1 MGYRFSKGWN
11 SKDNSWSTGGEAG
24 SGCDAS
30 GTKSYHNGGVEG
42 SSFAKWYDKHLA
54 EKFDGNDDGKGFGS
68 GGTKG
73 SGSGGTKGSG
83 SGGTKGSGSGGT
95 KGSGSGGTKGSG
107 SGGTKGSG
115 SGGTKGSGSGG
126 TKGSGSGGTK
136 GSGSGGTKGS
146 GSGGTKGSGSG
157 GTKGSGSGG
166 TKGSGSG
173 GTKGSGSGGTKGSG
187 SGGMKGSGSGGT
199 KGSGSGGTKGSG
211 SGGTKGSGSG
221 GTKGSGSGGTKGS
234 GSGGTKGSGSGGTK
248 GSGSGGTKGSGSG
261 GTKGS
266 GSGGT
271 KGSGSGGT
279 KGSGSCGT
287 KGSGSG
293 GTQGGH
299 TGGDDKSVLNFLMGE
314 SGEITIAVTET
325 PEGQLHFNLS
335 PTDPEAESHADIN
348 GLFFN
353 VTDGSAIE
361 ELNFFPDV
369 NAEGYHLTD
378 VKAADDGVDGFDD
391 GPQAGGSFDVGLQFG
406 TTADSS
412 DGEVPSTNFT
422 LWTYPGSLSF
432 EDIDLSGMRVV
443 VDSDESG
450 GEVLEVSGMVDPDM
464 EDSDADTS
472 DPASALMDALTLT
485 SVPEE
490 EDEGGDTCEDDAFDM
505 A

>member
-11 SKDNSWSTGGEAG
+11 SKDDSWSTDGAAG

-42 SSFAKWYDKHLA
+42 SSFAKWYDENLA
-54 EKFDGNDDGKGFGS
+54 GKFDGSDDG
-68 GGTKG
+68 KG

-187 SGGMKGSGSGGT
+187 SGG
-199 KGSGSGGTKGSG
+199 
-211 SGGTKGSGSG
+211 
-221 GTKGSGSGGTKGS
+221 
-234 GSGGTKGSGSGGTK
+234 
-248 GSGSGGTKGSGSG
+248 
-261 GTKGS
+261 
-266 GSGGT
+266 
-271 KGSGSGGT
+271 
-279 KGSGSCGT
+279 
-287 KGSGSG
+287 
-293 GTQGGH
+293 TQGSD
-299 TGGDDKSVLNFLMGE
+299 TGGDDKTVLKFLMGE
-314 SGEITIAVTET
+314 NGETTVAVTEM
-325 PEGQLHFNLS
+325 PNGELHFNLS

-378 VKAADDGVDGFDD
+378 VKAVDDGVDGFTD
-391 GPQAGGSFDVGLQFG
+391 GPQAGGNFDVGLQFG

-412 DGEVPSTNFT
+412 EGEVSSTNFT
-422 LWTYPGSLSF
+422 LWTFPGSLSF
-432 EDIDLSGMRVV
+432 EDIDLSGMRLV
-443 VDSDESG
+443 VDSDETG
-450 GEVLEVSGMVDPDM
+450 GGVLEVTGMVDPDM
-464 EDSDADTS
+464 ADPDAADTS
-472 DPASALMDALTLT
+472 DGATALMDALSLA
-485 SVPEE
+485 SMPSE
-490 EDEGGDTCEDDAFDM
+490 EDEEVDTYEDDAFDM

>member
-11 SKDNSWSTGGEAG
+11 SKDDSWSTDGAAG

-42 SSFAKWYDKHLA
+42 SSFAKWYDENLA
-54 EKFDGNDDGKGFGS
+54 GKFDGSDDGKGSGSGGTKGSGSGGTKGSGTGGTKGSGS

-187 SGGMKGSGSGGT
+187 SGGTKGSGSGGTKASGSGGT
-199 KGSGSGGTKGSG
+199 KGSGSGGTQGSD
-211 SGGTKGSGSG
+211 
-221 GTKGSGSGGTKGS
+221 
-234 GSGGTKGSGSGGTK
+234 
-248 GSGSGGTKGSGSG
+248 
-261 GTKGS
+261 
-266 GSGGT
+266 
-271 KGSGSGGT
+271 
-279 KGSGSCGT
+279 
-287 KGSGSG
+287 
-293 GTQGGH
+293 
-299 TGGDDKSVLNFLMGE
+299 TGGDDKTVLKFLMGE
-314 SGEITIAVTET
+314 NGETTVAVTEM
-325 PEGQLHFNLS
+325 PNGELHFNLS

-378 VKAADDGVDGFDD
+378 VKAVDDGVDGFTD
-391 GPQAGGSFDVGLQFG
+391 GPQAGGNFDVGLQFG

-412 DGEVPSTNFT
+412 EGEVSSTNFT
-422 LWTYPGSLSF
+422 LWTFPGSLSF
-432 EDIDLSGMRVV
+432 EDIDLSGMRLV
-443 VDSDESG
+443 VDSDETG
-450 GEVLEVSGMVDPDM
+450 GEVLEVTGMVDPDM
-464 EDSDADTS
+464 ADPDAADTS
-472 DPASALMDALTLT
+472 DGATALMDALSLA
-485 SVPEE
+485 SMPSE
-490 EDEGGDTCEDDAFDM
+490 EDEEVDTYEDDAFDM

>member
-1 MGYRFSKGWN
+1 
-11 SKDNSWSTGGEAG
+11 
-24 SGCDAS
+24 
-30 GTKSYHNGGVEG
+30 
-42 SSFAKWYDKHLA
+42 
-54 EKFDGNDDGKGFGS
+54 
-68 GGTKG
+68 
-73 SGSGGTKGSG
+73 
-83 SGGTKGSGSGGT
+83 
-95 KGSGSGGTKGSG
+95 
-107 SGGTKGSG
+107 
-115 SGGTKGSGSGG
+115 
-126 TKGSGSGGTK
+126 
-136 GSGSGGTKGS
+136 
-146 GSGGTKGSGSG
+146 
-157 GTKGSGSGG
+157 
-166 TKGSGSG
+166 
-173 GTKGSGSGGTKGSG
+173 
-187 SGGMKGSGSGGT
+187 
-199 KGSGSGGTKGSG
+199 
-211 SGGTKGSGSG
+211 
-221 GTKGSGSGGTKGS
+221 
-234 GSGGTKGSGSGGTK
+234 
-248 GSGSGGTKGSGSG
+248 
-261 GTKGS
+261 
-266 GSGGT
+266 
-271 KGSGSGGT
+271 
-279 KGSGSCGT
+279 
-287 KGSGSG
+287 
-293 GTQGGH
+293 
-299 TGGDDKSVLNFLMGE
+299 MGE

>member
-11 SKDNSWSTGGEAG
+11 SKDDSWSTDGAAG

-42 SSFAKWYDKHLA
+42 SSFAKWYDENLA
-54 EKFDGNDDGKGFGS
+54 GKFDGSDDGKGSGS
-68 GGTKG
+68 GGTKGSGSGGTKGSGTGGTKG

-157 GTKGSGSGG
+157 GTKASGSGG

-173 GTKGSGSGGTKGSG
+173 GTQGSD
-187 SGGMKGSGSGGT
+187 
-199 KGSGSGGTKGSG
+199 
-211 SGGTKGSGSG
+211 
-221 GTKGSGSGGTKGS
+221 
-234 GSGGTKGSGSGGTK
+234 
-248 GSGSGGTKGSGSG
+248 
-261 GTKGS
+261 
-266 GSGGT
+266 
-271 KGSGSGGT
+271 
-279 KGSGSCGT
+279 
-287 KGSGSG
+287 
-293 GTQGGH
+293 
-299 TGGDDKSVLNFLMGE
+299 TGGDDKTVLKFLMGE
-314 SGEITIAVTET
+314 NGETTVAVTEM
-325 PEGQLHFNLS
+325 PNGELHFNLS

-378 VKAADDGVDGFDD
+378 VKAVDDGVDGFTD
-391 GPQAGGSFDVGLQFG
+391 GPQAGGNFDVGLQFG

-412 DGEVPSTNFT
+412 EGEVSSTNFT
-422 LWTYPGSLSF
+422 LWTFPGSLSF
-432 EDIDLSGMRVV
+432 EDIDLSGMRLV
-443 VDSDESG
+443 VDSDETG
-450 GEVLEVSGMVDPDM
+450 GEVLEVTGMVDPDM
-464 EDSDADTS
+464 ADPDAADTS
-472 DPASALMDALTLT
+472 DGATALMDALSLA
-485 SVPEE
+485 SMPSE
-490 EDEGGDTCEDDAFDM
+490 EDEEVDTYEDDAFDM

>member
-11 SKDNSWSTGGEAG
+11 SKDDSWSTDGAAG

-42 SSFAKWYDKHLA
+42 SSFAKWYDENLA
-54 EKFDGNDDGKGFGS
+54 GKFDGSDDGKGSGS
-68 GGTKG
+68 GGTKGSGSGGTKGSGTGGTKG

-146 GSGGTKGSGSG
+146 GSGGTKASGSG

-166 TKGSGSG
+166 TQGSD
-173 GTKGSGSGGTKGSG
+173 
-187 SGGMKGSGSGGT
+187 
-199 KGSGSGGTKGSG
+199 
-211 SGGTKGSGSG
+211 
-221 GTKGSGSGGTKGS
+221 
-234 GSGGTKGSGSGGTK
+234 
-248 GSGSGGTKGSGSG
+248 
-261 GTKGS
+261 
-266 GSGGT
+266 
-271 KGSGSGGT
+271 
-279 KGSGSCGT
+279 
-287 KGSGSG
+287 
-293 GTQGGH
+293 
-299 TGGDDKSVLNFLMGE
+299 TGGDDKTVLKFLMGE
-314 SGEITIAVTET
+314 NGETTVAVTEM
-325 PEGQLHFNLS
+325 PNGELHFNLS

-378 VKAADDGVDGFDD
+378 VKAVDDGVDGFTD
-391 GPQAGGSFDVGLQFG
+391 GPQAGGNFDVGLQFG

-412 DGEVPSTNFT
+412 EGEVSSTNFT
-422 LWTYPGSLSF
+422 LWTFPGSLSF
-432 EDIDLSGMRVV
+432 EDIDLSGMRLV
-443 VDSDESG
+443 VDSDETG
-450 GEVLEVSGMVDPDM
+450 GEVLEVTGMVDPDM
-464 EDSDADTS
+464 ADPDAADTS
-472 DPASALMDALTLT
+472 DGATALMDALSLA
-485 SVPEE
+485 SMPSE
-490 EDEGGDTCEDDAFDM
+490 EDEEVDTYEDDAFDM

>member
-11 SKDNSWSTGGEAG
+11 SKDDSWSTDGAAG

-42 SSFAKWYDKHLA
+42 SSFAKWYDENLA
-54 EKFDGNDDGKGFGS
+54 GKFDGSDDGKGSGS
-68 GGTKG
+68 GGTKGSGSGGTKGTGSGGTKGTGSGGTKGSGTGGTKG

-146 GSGGTKGSGSG
+146 GSGGTQGSD
-157 GTKGSGSGG
+157 
-166 TKGSGSG
+166 
-173 GTKGSGSGGTKGSG
+173 
-187 SGGMKGSGSGGT
+187 
-199 KGSGSGGTKGSG
+199 
-211 SGGTKGSGSG
+211 
-221 GTKGSGSGGTKGS
+221 
-234 GSGGTKGSGSGGTK
+234 
-248 GSGSGGTKGSGSG
+248 
-261 GTKGS
+261 
-266 GSGGT
+266 
-271 KGSGSGGT
+271 
-279 KGSGSCGT
+279 
-287 KGSGSG
+287 
-293 GTQGGH
+293 
-299 TGGDDKSVLNFLMGE
+299 TGGDDKTVLKFLMGE
-314 SGEITIAVTET
+314 NGETTVAVTEM
-325 PEGQLHFNLS
+325 PNGELHFNLS

-378 VKAADDGVDGFDD
+378 VKAVDDGVDGFTD
-391 GPQAGGSFDVGLQFG
+391 GPQAGGNFDVGLQFG

-412 DGEVPSTNFT
+412 EGEVSSTNFT

-432 EDIDLSGMRVV
+432 EDIDLSGMRLV
-443 VDSDESG
+443 VDSDETG
-450 GEVLEVSGMVDPDM
+450 GEVLEVTGMVDPDM
-464 EDSDADTS
+464 ADPDAADTS
-472 DPASALMDALTLT
+472 DGATALMDALSLA
-485 SVPEE
+485 SMPSE
-490 EDEGGDTCEDDAFDM
+490 EDEEVDTYEDDAFDM

>member
-11 SKDNSWSTGGEAG
+11 SKDDSWSTDGAAG

-42 SSFAKWYDKHLA
+42 SSFAKWYDENLA
-54 EKFDGNDDGKGFGS
+54 GKFDGSDDGKGSGSGGTKGSGSGGTKGTGSGGTKGTGSGGTKGSGTGGTKGSGSGGTKGSGSGGTKGSGSGGTKGSGSGGTKGSGSGGTKGSGSGGTKGTSS

-126 TKGSGSGGTK
+126 T
-136 GSGSGGTKGS
+136 
-146 GSGGTKGSGSG
+146 
-157 GTKGSGSGG
+157 
-166 TKGSGSG
+166 
-173 GTKGSGSGGTKGSG
+173 
-187 SGGMKGSGSGGT
+187 
-199 KGSGSGGTKGSG
+199 
-211 SGGTKGSGSG
+211 
-221 GTKGSGSGGTKGS
+221 
-234 GSGGTKGSGSGGTK
+234 
-248 GSGSGGTKGSGSG
+248 
-261 GTKGS
+261 
-266 GSGGT
+266 
-271 KGSGSGGT
+271 
-279 KGSGSCGT
+279 
-287 KGSGSG
+287 
-293 GTQGGH
+293 QGGD

-314 SGEITIAVTET
+314 NGETTVAVTEM
-325 PEGQLHFNLS
+325 PNGELHFNLS

-378 VKAADDGVDGFDD
+378 VKAVDDGVDGFTD
-391 GPQAGGSFDVGLQFG
+391 GPQAGGNFDVGLQFG

-412 DGEVPSTNFT
+412 EGEVSSTNFT
-422 LWTYPGSLSF
+422 LWTFPGSLSF
-432 EDIDLSGMRVV
+432 EDIDLSGMRLV
-443 VDSDESG
+443 VDSDETG
-450 GEVLEVSGMVDPDM
+450 GEVLEVTGMVDPDM
-464 EDSDADTS
+464 ADPDASDTS
-472 DPASALMDALTLT
+472 DGATALMDALSLA
-485 SVPEE
+485 SMPSE
-490 EDEGGDTCEDDAFDM
+490 EDEEVDTYEDDAFDM

>member
-11 SKDNSWSTGGEAG
+11 SKDDSWSTDGAAG

-42 SSFAKWYDKHLA
+42 SSFAKWYDENLA
-54 EKFDGNDDGKGFGS
+54 GKFDGSDDGKGSGS
-68 GGTKG
+68 GGTKGSGSGGTKGSGTGGTKG

-187 SGGMKGSGSGGT
+187 SGG
-199 KGSGSGGTKGSG
+199 
-211 SGGTKGSGSG
+211 
-221 GTKGSGSGGTKGS
+221 
-234 GSGGTKGSGSGGTK
+234 
-248 GSGSGGTKGSGSG
+248 
-261 GTKGS
+261 
-266 GSGGT
+266 
-271 KGSGSGGT
+271 
-279 KGSGSCGT
+279 
-287 KGSGSG
+287 
-293 GTQGGH
+293 TQGGD
-299 TGGDDKSVLNFLMGE
+299 TDGDDKSVLNFLMGE
-314 SGEITIAVTET
+314 NGEITIAVTEM
-325 PEGQLHFNLS
+325 PNGQLHFNLS

-348 GLFFN
+348 GVFFN

-378 VKAADDGVDGFDD
+378 VKAVDDGVDGFAD

-412 DGEVPSTNFT
+412 DGEVTSTNFT

-432 EDIDLSGMRVV
+432 DDIDLSGMRVV
-443 VDSDESG
+443 VDSDETG
-450 GEVLEVSGMVDPDM
+450 GEELEVTGMVDPDM
-464 EDSDADTS
+464 DDPDTADTS
-472 DPASALMDALTLT
+472 DSATALMDALSLT
-485 SVPEE
+485 SMPSE
-490 EDEGGDTCEDDAFDM
+490 EDEEVDTYEDDAFDM

>member
-11 SKDNSWSTGGEAG
+11 SKDDSWSTDGAAG

-42 SSFAKWYDKHLA
+42 SSFAKWYDENLA
-54 EKFDGNDDGKGFGS
+54 GKFDGSDDGKGSGS
-68 GGTKG
+68 GGTKGSGSGGTKGSGTGGTKG

-187 SGGMKGSGSGGT
+187 SGGTKASGSGGT
-199 KGSGSGGTKGSG
+199 KGSGSGGTQGSD
-211 SGGTKGSGSG
+211 
-221 GTKGSGSGGTKGS
+221 
-234 GSGGTKGSGSGGTK
+234 
-248 GSGSGGTKGSGSG
+248 
-261 GTKGS
+261 
-266 GSGGT
+266 
-271 KGSGSGGT
+271 
-279 KGSGSCGT
+279 
-287 KGSGSG
+287 
-293 GTQGGH
+293 
-299 TGGDDKSVLNFLMGE
+299 TGGDDKTVLKFLMGE
-314 SGEITIAVTET
+314 NGETTVAVTEM
-325 PEGQLHFNLS
+325 PNGELHFNLS

-378 VKAADDGVDGFDD
+378 VKAVDDGVDGFTD
-391 GPQAGGSFDVGLQFG
+391 GPQAGGNFDVGLQFG

-412 DGEVPSTNFT
+412 EGEVSSTNFT
-422 LWTYPGSLSF
+422 LWTFPGSLSF
-432 EDIDLSGMRVV
+432 EDIDLSGMRLV
-443 VDSDESG
+443 VDSDETG
-450 GEVLEVSGMVDPDM
+450 GEVLEVTGMVDPDM
-464 EDSDADTS
+464 ADPDAADTS
-472 DPASALMDALTLT
+472 DGATALMDALSLA
-485 SVPEE
+485 SMPSE
-490 EDEGGDTCEDDAFDM
+490 EDEEVDTYEDDAFDM

>member
-11 SKDNSWSTGGEAG
+11 SKDDSWSTDGAAG

-42 SSFAKWYDKHLA
+42 SSFAKWYDENLA
-54 EKFDGNDDGKGFGS
+54 GKFDGSDDGKGSGS
-68 GGTKG
+68 GGTKGSGSGGTKGSGTGGTKG

-126 TKGSGSGGTK
+126 T
-136 GSGSGGTKGS
+136 
-146 GSGGTKGSGSG
+146 
-157 GTKGSGSGG
+157 
-166 TKGSGSG
+166 
-173 GTKGSGSGGTKGSG
+173 
-187 SGGMKGSGSGGT
+187 
-199 KGSGSGGTKGSG
+199 
-211 SGGTKGSGSG
+211 
-221 GTKGSGSGGTKGS
+221 
-234 GSGGTKGSGSGGTK
+234 
-248 GSGSGGTKGSGSG
+248 
-261 GTKGS
+261 
-266 GSGGT
+266 
-271 KGSGSGGT
+271 
-279 KGSGSCGT
+279 
-287 KGSGSG
+287 
-293 GTQGGH
+293 QGGD
-299 TGGDDKSVLNFLMGE
+299 TDGDDKSVLNFLMGE
-314 SGEITIAVTET
+314 NGEITIAVTEM
-325 PEGQLHFNLS
+325 PNGQLHFNLS

-348 GLFFN
+348 GVFFN

-378 VKAADDGVDGFDD
+378 VKAVDDGVDGFAD

-412 DGEVPSTNFT
+412 DGEVTSTNFT

-432 EDIDLSGMRVV
+432 DDIDLSGMRVV
-443 VDSDESG
+443 VDSDETG
-450 GEVLEVSGMVDPDM
+450 GEVLEVTGMVDPDM
-464 EDSDADTS
+464 DDPDTADTS
-472 DPASALMDALTLT
+472 DSATALMDALSLT
-485 SVPEE
+485 SMPSE
-490 EDEGGDTCEDDAFDM
+490 EDEEVDTYEDDAFDM

>member
-24 SGCDAS
+24 SGCGAS

-42 SSFAKWYDKHLA
+42 SSFAKWYDAHLA
-54 EKFDGNDDGKGFGS
+54 GKFEGNDDG
-68 GGTKG
+68 KG

-83 SGGTKGSGSGGT
+83 SGGTKG
-95 KGSGSGGTKGSG
+95 GSGSGGTKGSG
-107 SGGTKGSG
+107 SGGTKGF
-115 SGGTKGSGSGG
+115 
-126 TKGSGSGGTK
+126 
-136 GSGSGGTKGS
+136 
-146 GSGGTKGSGSG
+146 
-157 GTKGSGSGG
+157 
-166 TKGSGSG
+166 
-173 GTKGSGSGGTKGSG
+173 
-187 SGGMKGSGSGGT
+187 GSGGT

-299 TGGDDKSVLNFLMGE
+299 TGGEDKSVLNFLMGE

-378 VKAADDGVDGFDD
+378 VKAVDDGVDGFVG

-412 DGEVPSTNFT
+412 DDEVTSTNFT

-464 EDSDADTS
+464 EDPEADTS

>member
-11 SKDNSWSTGGEAG
+11 SKDDSWSTDGAAG

-42 SSFAKWYDKHLA
+42 SSFAKWYDENLA
-54 EKFDGNDDGKGFGS
+54 GKFDGSDDGKGSGS
-68 GGTKG
+68 GGTKGSGSGGTKGSGTGGTKG

-157 GTKGSGSGG
+157 GTQGSD
-166 TKGSGSG
+166 
-173 GTKGSGSGGTKGSG
+173 
-187 SGGMKGSGSGGT
+187 
-199 KGSGSGGTKGSG
+199 
-211 SGGTKGSGSG
+211 
-221 GTKGSGSGGTKGS
+221 
-234 GSGGTKGSGSGGTK
+234 
-248 GSGSGGTKGSGSG
+248 
-261 GTKGS
+261 
-266 GSGGT
+266 
-271 KGSGSGGT
+271 
-279 KGSGSCGT
+279 
-287 KGSGSG
+287 
-293 GTQGGH
+293 
-299 TGGDDKSVLNFLMGE
+299 TGGDDKTVLKFLMGE
-314 SGEITIAVTET
+314 NGETTVAVTEM
-325 PEGQLHFNLS
+325 PNGELHFNLS

-378 VKAADDGVDGFDD
+378 VKAVDDGVDGFTD
-391 GPQAGGSFDVGLQFG
+391 GPQAGGNFDVGLQFG

-412 DGEVPSTNFT
+412 EGEVSSTNFT
-422 LWTYPGSLSF
+422 LWTFPGSLSF
-432 EDIDLSGMRVV
+432 EDIDLSGMRLV
-443 VDSDESG
+443 VDSDETG
-450 GEVLEVSGMVDPDM
+450 GEVLEVTGMVDPDM
-464 EDSDADTS
+464 ADPDAADTS
-472 DPASALMDALTLT
+472 DGATALMDALSLA
-485 SVPEE
+485 SMPSE
-490 EDEGGDTCEDDAFDM
+490 EDEEVDTYEDDAFDM

>member
-11 SKDNSWSTGGEAG
+11 SKDDSWSTDGAAG

-42 SSFAKWYDKHLA
+42 SSFAKWYDENLA
-54 EKFDGNDDGKGFGS
+54 GKFDGSDDGKGSGSGGTKGSGSGDTKGSGSGGTKGTGSGGTKGTGSGGTKGSGSGGTKGTGS

-146 GSGGTKGSGSG
+146 GT
-157 GTKGSGSGG
+157 
-166 TKGSGSG
+166 
-173 GTKGSGSGGTKGSG
+173 
-187 SGGMKGSGSGGT
+187 
-199 KGSGSGGTKGSG
+199 
-211 SGGTKGSGSG
+211 
-221 GTKGSGSGGTKGS
+221 
-234 GSGGTKGSGSGGTK
+234 
-248 GSGSGGTKGSGSG
+248 
-261 GTKGS
+261 
-266 GSGGT
+266 
-271 KGSGSGGT
+271 
-279 KGSGSCGT
+279 CGT

-293 GTQGGH
+293 GTQGSD
-299 TGGDDKSVLNFLMGE
+299 TGGDDKTVLKFLMGE
-314 SGEITIAVTET
+314 NGETTVAVTEM
-325 PEGQLHFNLS
+325 PNGELHFNLS

-378 VKAADDGVDGFDD
+378 VKAVDDGVDGFTD
-391 GPQAGGSFDVGLQFG
+391 GPQAGGNFDVGLQFG

-412 DGEVPSTNFT
+412 EGEVSSTNFT
-422 LWTYPGSLSF
+422 LWTFPGSLSF
-432 EDIDLSGMRVV
+432 EDIDLSGMRLV
-443 VDSDESG
+443 VDSDETG
-450 GEVLEVSGMVDPDM
+450 GEVLEVTGMVDPDM
-464 EDSDADTS
+464 ADPDAADTS
-472 DPASALMDALTLT
+472 DGATALLDALSLA
-485 SVPEE
+485 SMPSE
-490 EDEGGDTCEDDAFDM
+490 EDEEPDLCEDDAFDM

>member
-11 SKDNSWSTGGEAG
+11 SKDDSWSTDGAAG

-42 SSFAKWYDKHLA
+42 SSFAKWYDENLA
-54 EKFDGNDDGKGFGS
+54 GKFDGSDDGRDSGSGGTKGTGSGGTKGTGSGGTKGSGTGGTKGTGSGGTKGTGSGGTKGSGSGGTKGTGS

-115 SGGTKGSGSGG
+115 SGGTKGSG
-126 TKGSGSGGTK
+126 T
-136 GSGSGGTKGS
+136 
-146 GSGGTKGSGSG
+146 
-157 GTKGSGSGG
+157 
-166 TKGSGSG
+166 
-173 GTKGSGSGGTKGSG
+173 
-187 SGGMKGSGSGGT
+187 
-199 KGSGSGGTKGSG
+199 
-211 SGGTKGSGSG
+211 
-221 GTKGSGSGGTKGS
+221 
-234 GSGGTKGSGSGGTK
+234 
-248 GSGSGGTKGSGSG
+248 
-261 GTKGS
+261 
-266 GSGGT
+266 
-271 KGSGSGGT
+271 
-279 KGSGSCGT
+279 CGT

-293 GTQGGH
+293 GTQASD
-299 TGGDDKSVLNFLMGE
+299 TGGDDKTILKFLMGE
-314 SGEITIAVTET
+314 NGETTVAVTEM
-325 PEGQLHFNLS
+325 PNGELHFNLS

-378 VKAADDGVDGFDD
+378 VKAVDDGVDGFTD
-391 GPQAGGSFDVGLQFG
+391 GPQAGGNFDVGLQFG

-412 DGEVPSTNFT
+412 EGEVSSTNFT
-422 LWTYPGSLSF
+422 LWTFPGSLSF
-432 EDIDLSGMRVV
+432 EDIDLSGMRLV
-443 VDSDESG
+443 VDSDETG
-450 GEVLEVSGMVDPDM
+450 GEVLEVTGMVDPDM
-464 EDSDADTS
+464 ADPDAADTS
-472 DPASALMDALTLT
+472 DGATALMDALSLA
-485 SVPEE
+485 SMPSE
-490 EDEGGDTCEDDAFDM
+490 EDEEPDLCEDDAFDM